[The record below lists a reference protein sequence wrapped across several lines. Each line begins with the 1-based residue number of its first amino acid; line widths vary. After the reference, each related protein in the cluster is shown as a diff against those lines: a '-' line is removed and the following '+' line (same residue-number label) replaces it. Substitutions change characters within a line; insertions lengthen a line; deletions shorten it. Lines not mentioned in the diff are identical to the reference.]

1 MKLGE
6 LATVRSGLVL
16 SRKQANGPS
25 PYRYPLLTLKSI
37 RPDSYITSDELDW
50 YNAVEPLK
58 PEYLTHVGDIIV
70 RLSIPYT
77 AVLIDENTEGMVI
90 PSSFT
95 IIRANRNHILPEYLF
110 WLLNTKKVRQNIF
123 ENTTGNMLGAIKPS
137 YFSDFP
143 VSPISLTDQ
152 AKVAAL
158 NDLARQEIR
167 LLTSLAEEK
176 TKLYA
181 ATLDKI
187 QKDMRG
193 K

>member
-1 MKLGE
+1 MKLSE
-6 LATVRSGLVL
+6 IATVRSGLVL

-37 RPDSYITSDELDW
+37 RPDSYIALDELDW

-110 WLLNTKKVRQNIF
+110 WLLNQ
-123 ENTTGNMLGAIKPS
+123 S
-137 YFSDFP
+137 
-143 VSPISLTDQ
+143 SLTW
-152 AKVAAL
+152 
-158 NDLARQEIR
+158 NR
-167 LLTSLAEEK
+167 LC
-176 TKLYA
+176 
-181 ATLDKI
+181 
-187 QKDMRG
+187 R
-193 K
+193 